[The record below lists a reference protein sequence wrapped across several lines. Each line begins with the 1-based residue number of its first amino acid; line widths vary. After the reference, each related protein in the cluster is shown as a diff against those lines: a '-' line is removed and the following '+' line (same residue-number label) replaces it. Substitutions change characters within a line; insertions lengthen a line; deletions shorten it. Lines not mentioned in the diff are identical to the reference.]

1 MDRQKLKH
9 SIIEIKDSAAVLFLV
24 VFVMVFMVSQNKISS
39 GSMLPTLHIKD
50 RIMVSMVPY
59 YYRSPKRGEIV
70 VFNGPNHEKWVKR
83 VIGLPGET
91 IDIIKGNVYINGK
104 ILDESKYLYE
114 EGISSLNP
122 VLSTVVTYPYRI
134 PEGFYF
140 LLGDNRLESN
150 DCRYMGA
157 IAETEI
163 TGKVLCRIYP
173 FRKVEQFS

>member
-1 MDRQKLKH
+1 MDRQKLKNLV
-9 SIIEIKDSAAVLFLV
+9 IEVKDSAIALFLAI
-24 VFVMVFMVSQNKISS
+24 FVMVFIVSQNKIPS
-39 GSMLPTLHIKD
+39 GSMIPTLNIKD

-70 VFNGPNHEKWVKR
+70 VFNGPNHEKWIKR

-91 IDIIKGNVYINGK
+91 IDIVSGNIYINGK
-104 ILDESKYLYE
+104 ILDESNYLYE

-134 PEGFYF
+134 PKGFYF

-150 DCRYMGA
+150 DCRYIGA
-157 IAETEI
+157 IAESEI
-163 TGKVLCRIYP
+163 TGKALCRIYP
-173 FRKVEQFS
+173 FSKVRQLS

>member
-1 MDRQKLKH
+1 MDRQKLKNLV
-9 SIIEIKDSAAVLFLV
+9 IEVKDSAISLFLV
-24 VFVMVFMVSQNKISS
+24 IFVMVFIVSQNEIPS
-39 GSMLPTLHIKD
+39 GSMIPTLNIKD

-70 VFNGPNHEKWVKR
+70 VFNGPNHEKWIKR

-91 IDIIKGNVYINGK
+91 IDIVKGNIYINGK
-104 ILDESKYLYE
+104 ILDESKYLCE

-122 VLSTVVTYPYRI
+122 VLSTVVTYPYSI
-134 PEGFYF
+134 PRGFYF

-157 IAETEI
+157 IVESQI
-163 TGKVLCRIYP
+163 TGKALCRIYP
-173 FRKVEQFS
+173 FSKVEQLS